1 MANLLKF
8 GFLRRKRVDGLMQHF
23 CSYMFT
29 ANYHELC
36 IYAWHV
42 IIYAK
47 TKFHTRQLGNIYTP
61 KLKSWLRPCHVRLRI
76 YIQTTYH
83 STAPNSIPMMKQQ
96 ISVAVDIEAIIEM
109 WINTNYTTIEW
120 EQTPYTVNNRVGPT
134 DCVKIVVYCTL
145 QWSGHD

>member
-61 KLKSWLRPCHVRLRI
+61 
-76 YIQTTYH
+76 QTQILATPLPRT
-83 STAPNSIPMMKQQ
+83 STNIHTDNISLYSTNSIPMMKQQ

-120 EQTPYTVNNRVGPT
+120 EQMPYTVNNRVGPT